1 MPSVGKR
8 LSAAEAVPLRILIVD
23 DSIVA
28 RTVFQRM
35 LVDQAGFAVEGIA
48 RDVDQALAMLAK
60 VAVDIVLLDVEMPGT
75 DGLTALP
82 AILRA
87 GQGAHVVIVSS
98 SCADGA
104 VATVR
109 ALSLGAS
116 DTLLKPSSGDLANGF
131 AGRLADR
138 LRRLGPARRVTPL
151 KSVPVDG
158 VDRAGAARTD
168 PVGCI
173 AIGAST
179 GGLLALAAFFQGLG
193 RHCDAPILVTQHL
206 PAEFMRYFADQLSEM
221 ADRPVSVAQA
231 GQLVLPGQILTA
243 PGTAHLSLRLDN
255 GAIRIQHDDRR
266 AVSGCQPSVDPM
278 LEAVAKIYGKSGV
291 GVILSGM
298 GRDGSLG
305 AAMLVKAGGELM
317 AQDAATSTVWGMPGA
332 VARTGLATT
341 VQPAVLLGRRI
352 ATRMKAATAPATGTS
367 SWK

>member
-1 MPSVGKR
+1 MPSAGQR
-8 LSAAEAVPLRILIVD
+8 LSNAEAAPLRILIVD

-48 RDVDQALAMLAK
+48 RDADQALTMLEH
-60 VAVDIVLLDVEMPGT
+60 VTVDIVLLDVEMPGT

-87 GQGAHVVIVSS
+87 GRGAHVVIVSS

-138 LRRLGPARRVTPL
+138 LRRLGPARRAMPL

-158 VDRAGAARTD
+158 IDRIGAARTD

-179 GGLLALAAFFQGLG
+179 GGVLALAAFFNGLG
-193 RHCDAPILVTQHL
+193 RDCTVPILVTQHL

-221 ADRPVSVAQA
+221 AERPVSVAQA
-231 GQLVLPGQILTA
+231 GQPVLPGQILTA
-243 PGTAHLSLRLDN
+243 PGKAHLSLRADD
-255 GAIRIQHDDRR
+255 GAIRIRHDDRR
-266 AVSGCQPSVDPM
+266 AVSGCRPSVDPM
-278 LEAVAKIYGKSGV
+278 LEAVADIYGRSGV

-298 GRDGSLG
+298 GRDGALG
-305 AAMLVKAGGELM
+305 AAMLVGAGGELM
-317 AQDAATSTVWGMPGA
+317 AQDAATSTIWGMPGA

-341 VQPAVLLGRRI
+341 VQPAVVLGRRI
-352 ATRMKAATAPATGTS
+352 ATRIRAAVPPATGPS